1 MGAGCE
7 SPAWSIPKRE
17 ILMNWKVL
25 TMRMTNVEIVS
36 MAWAELVS
44 NGTISESE
52 EIHTFAKWRELGYSV
67 KKGEKA
73 ITKLTIWKHTSKV
86 NAETQEEETAMF
98 MKTAAFFS
106 TKQVEKIQP
115 VKRVD
120 PSEFVGVKR
129 TITLK

>member
-1 MGAGCE
+1 
-7 SPAWSIPKRE
+7 
-17 ILMNWKVL
+17 
-25 TMRMTNVEIVS
+25 MRMTNAEIVAF
-36 MAWAELVS
+36 AWGQLVGS
-44 NGTISESE
+44 GAISSEE
-52 EIHTFAKWRELGYSV
+52 EIHTFAKWKSLGYSV

-106 TKQVEKIQP
+106 TSQVEKIQP

-120 PSEFVGVKR
+120 PSEYIGVKR